1 MSIQSRPQPRF
12 RRDTR
17 LIEVLEAHLVRRLN
31 QRVQDLRVLSTEDG
45 LILRGRVRTYYE
57 KQLAQHVLMEVA
69 GDRTIR
75 NEIEV
80 NGPR

>member
-1 MSIQSRPQPRF
+1 
-12 RRDTR
+12 
-17 LIEVLEAHLVRRLN
+17 
-31 QRVQDLRVLSTEDG
+31 VLSTEDG